1 MVDMTA
7 TEKHDVIVVGAG
19 MAGLSCAVDLADAW
33 LDVVLVEASD
43 DVGGR
48 VRTDRVDD
56 MLLDRGFQ
64 VLNPAYPAFRGFVDL
79 DALRLGSFGA
89 GVAVVSDGRL
99 HVLADP
105 RRSPRD
111 LPAGADSAT
120 GSLAEKLRFSR
131 YAGDAAVRPG
141 TSVKQRPDIAYGRA
155 LDEAGVTGRLRES
168 VLEPFLAGV
177 LGEDEQSTSRVFVDL
192 LLRTFARGTPGL
204 PDRGMQALPR
214 QLASRLPTGVLR
226 LETDVLSV
234 GPGRVSTVGGDLT
247 APVVVVA
254 TSPGHA
260 AEQLALTPPLMRD
273 LTTYYHRVPASPADR
288 RLLHVDGDRS
298 GPVVNTA
305 VLSDAAPT
313 YCRSGALVSSTVLG
327 HHDDEETRAAVA
339 AQLGRI
345 YRCSTADWELVATY
359 PIRNALVALPPG
371 RGVRQA
377 VSLGDG
383 LYVCGD
389 HRDTPSLQGAIVS
402 GRRTA
407 ADVLMHLTGRARDT
421 A

>member
-19 MAGLSCAVDLADAW
+19 LAGLSCAVDLADAW
-33 LDVVLVEASD
+33 LDVVLLESSD

-64 VLNPAYPAFRGFVDL
+64 VLNPAYPAFGGFVDL
-79 DALRLGSFGA
+79 DALHVGSFDA
-89 GVAVVSDGRL
+89 GVAVASDGRC

-111 LPAGADSAT
+111 LWAGADAAT
-120 GSLAEKLRFSR
+120 GTLTEKLRFSR
-131 YAGDAAVRPG
+131 YAGGVALSPG
-141 TSVKQRPDIAYGRA
+141 ASVKRRHDIAYGKA
-155 LDEAGVTGRLRES
+155 LDEAGVTGRFRQA

-177 LGEDEQSTSRVFVDL
+177 LGEDDQSTSRVFVDL

-204 PDRGMQALPR
+204 PERGMQALPR

-234 GPGRVSTVGGDLT
+234 GPGRVSTVGGDVS

-260 AEQLALTPPLMRD
+260 AEQLSLDVPLMRD
-273 LTTYYHRVPASPADR
+273 LTTYYHRASSSPAAR

-305 VLSDAAPT
+305 VLSDAVPS
-313 YCRSGALVSSTVLG
+313 YCRSGALIATTVLG
-327 HHDDEETRAAVA
+327 HHTDADTRAAA
-339 AQLGRI
+339 LAQAGRI
-345 YRCSTADWELVATY
+345 YRCSTSDWELVAAY
-359 PIRNALVALPPG
+359 PIRNALVAHPPG
-371 RGVRQA
+371 RGVRRPVA
-377 VSLGDG
+377 LGDG
-383 LYVCGD
+383 LFVCGD

-407 ADVLMHLTGRARDT
+407 AEIVARLGGASAT
-421 A
+421 T